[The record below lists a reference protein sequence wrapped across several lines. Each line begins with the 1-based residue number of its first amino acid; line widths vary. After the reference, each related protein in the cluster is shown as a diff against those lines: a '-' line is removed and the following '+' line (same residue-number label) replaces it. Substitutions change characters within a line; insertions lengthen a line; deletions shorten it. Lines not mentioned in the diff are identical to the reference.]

1 MKPKRLICSLRQPAS
16 RYFFRARFSLNTVH
30 LANGDG
36 SKLGRVVLDPN
47 LGRIEHKPENLRVD
61 AGGPAG
67 KPVKQREHQAL
78 PKKRVQQGEDPGSH
92 DKSKE
97 KKLPLGSHKR
107 ERSIKRAENGID
119 AAFHGFEFPGDK

>member
-36 SKLGRVVLDPN
+36 GKLGRVVLDPD
-47 LGRIEHKPENLRVD
+47 LGRIEQKPENLRVGL
-61 AGGPAG
+61 GGPAG
-67 KPVKQREHQAL
+67 KPVEQGEHQDS
-78 PKKRVQQGEDPGSH
+78 PQKRVQQGEDPGSH

-107 ERSIKRAENGID
+107 ERALRERKTGLTRRSMASNS
-119 AAFHGFEFPGDK
+119 P